1 MARPEPL
8 KLLAED
14 ADDLAVISAALQ
26 DAVAHVGDIE
36 WDARGRRVTIALN
49 RYRWEAPGALL
60 GERVRAGLQFGSV
73 LAVRSRNV
81 RREPKEAVVE
91 LLAVSF
97 EPGEPPGGLVRLAFA
112 GGGDLAL
119 EVECVDAA
127 LADISPPWP
136 TASTPAHEG

>member
-1 MARPEPL
+1 MAKYEPL
-8 KLLAED
+8 RLLAED
-14 ADDLAVISAALQ
+14 ADDLEVISAAVQ

-36 WDARGRRVTIALN
+36 WDARGRRLTIALN
-49 RYRWEAPGALL
+49 RYCWEAPGVLL

-73 LAVRSRNV
+73 LGVKGRNL

-97 EPGEPPGGLVRLAFA
+97 EPGEPPGGLIRLAFA

-119 EVECVDAA
+119 TVECIDAA
-127 LADISPPWP
+127 LADVSPPWLTP
-136 TASTPAHEG
+136 RTPAHEG